1 MGLRGMVIPP
11 QHTSIGNIMKKQF
24 LDNAWRPTKGIAR
37 FNGWLCALGGTSAPR
52 T

>member
-24 LDNAWRPTKGIAR
+24 LDNAWRPAKGIAR
-37 FNGWLCALGGTSAPR
+37 FNSWVCALAGASV
-52 T
+52 

>member
-24 LDNAWRPTKGIAR
+24 LDNAWRPSKGIPR
-37 FNGWLCALGGTSAPR
+37 FNSWEWALAGASV
-52 T
+52 